1 MISWIGVRELGY
13 PLMGVAASIWS
24 GAKDEII
31 AGTYE
36 SMVAGLLMDRYASL
50 LIIHSTEAWS
60 ILPLLTLRQCIY
72 TDPRSEP
79 EVEAK
84 LYPVGNPDE
93 SSPVIVT
100 TNFSLT
106 YFTVEGDL
114 ARANQDAWVLVVY
127 TKGFAVDTAVATGDL
142 SAGKIKD
149 ALIEFKAEEKV
160 KHKKL
165 VIPLFASHLRGAIED
180 ETGWEVLVGPRDSSG
195 IQKFLSENWEAE
207 K

>member
-1 MISWIGVRELGY
+1 M
-13 PLMGVAASIWS
+13 
-24 GAKDEII
+24 
-31 AGTYE
+31 
-36 SMVAGLLMDRYASL
+36 
-50 LIIHSTEAWS
+50 
-60 ILPLLTLRQCIY
+60 
-72 TDPRSEP
+72 
-79 EVEAK
+79 
-84 LYPVGNPDE
+84 
-93 SSPVIVT
+93 
-100 TNFSLT
+100 
-106 YFTVEGDL
+106 
-114 ARANQDAWVLVVY
+114 LVVY